1 MNKNMIF
8 FSFILG
14 MVTVKHSA
22 LYACVSAFCI
32 LFYFFL
38 LYTMCWEIG
47 AKDKLRVEGGRM
59 DPAPF
64 KGALLSLV
72 ANAVNLLGAL
82 TALISKLCLPFAE
95 DLSLWQRLSSPAGH
109 PTSEAA
115 QNAEAAADT
124 TPLTEA
130 EQAKI
135 AEIRKFLGNNF
146 CRRCNYCAPCSAGIP
161 ISAVFLMEGYYSR
174 YNLKEW
180 AVARY
185 EALAHTAADCID
197 CGLCEER
204 CPYDLP
210 IREMLKKVEKVFGV

>member
-1 MNKNMIF
+1 MINYQSNRKTVINMLVNQIVLIF

-72 ANAVNLLGAL
+72 ANSINLLGAL
-82 TALISKLCLPFAE
+82 TALISKLFLPFAE
-95 DLSLWQRLSSPAGH
+95 DLSVWQRLASPAVH
-109 PTSEAA
+109 PDSAT
-115 QNAEAAADT
+115 AAA
-124 TPLTEA
+124 A
-130 EQAKI
+130 E
-135 AEIRKFLGNNF
+135 
-146 CRRCNYCAPCSAGIP
+146 SAI
-161 ISAVFLMEGYYSR
+161 EG
-174 YNLKEW
+174 L
-180 AVARY
+180 
-185 EALAHTAADCID
+185 LAADCPTWLHSLYSLSEAFTRILLYMFR
-197 CGLCEER
+197 GL
-204 CPYDLP
+204 
-210 IREMLKKVEKVFGV
+210 EKVISPENPLVHFASIGRTIIVCGVAYYLGTKNFRFFAARTPKQN